1 MKRWQILLMVTL
13 ALVLMVA
20 TPMTALAQREEA
32 APPDSTRLQLKG
44 ALAIIA
50 PWVAP
55 VGKEVQMTVFLREN
69 QEPFPGAGV
78 WAITPETA
86 EALREEMAQ
95 LNKDDSQPADEKDYE
110 AMMESRGIFLGRT
123 NGDGKILYTFE
134 QVGRYV
140 LVAARKGY
148 LPGFTHIG
156 IREITKALG
165 IESAKRVPPGEKFT
179 LTVFERDTRNPVEDA
194 GVWAVTR
201 DKVEALQADAKAL
214 REDTSIPTEEK
225 DYEALV
231 KIHGIF
237 LGKTG
242 NNGKLDYTFEEAGG
256 YLLVAVK
263 RGYVPGFAPLA
274 VIAKPKALGIKA
286 TPPQAHVGK
295 EVTLNVFDR
304 ESNDVVEGAGIWAV
318 SRDQVEALKEA
329 SAALREDKS
338 TTPEEKDYEAL
349 VGAHGA
355 FLGKT
360 DEDGK
365 LNVTFNE
372 PGGYLL
378 VAVKRDYIPGF
389 QAFGVKELPQPKPA
403 PQPKVPKT
411 PRPENQ
417 NNQNK
422 A

>member
-1 MKRWQILLMVTL
+1 MKRRQIILMVTL

-20 TPMTALAQREEA
+20 TPMTALAQSEEP
-32 APPDSTRLQLKG
+32 APPDNARPQFKG

-50 PWVAP
+50 PWVGW
-55 VGKEVQMTVFLREN
+55 VGKEVSMTVFLREN

-86 EALREEMAQ
+86 EALKEEIAR
-95 LNKDDSQPADEKDYE
+95 LNNDASQPAGEKDYE

-123 NGDGKILYTFE
+123 NGDGRVIYTFE
-134 QVGRYV
+134 QAGRYV
-140 LVAARKGY
+140 LVAAKKGY
-148 LPGFTHIG
+148 LPGFTRIG
-156 IREITKALG
+156 IREIVKALG
-165 IESAKRVPPGEKFT
+165 IEAPKRVPPGEEFT
-179 LTVFERDTRNPVEDA
+179 LTVFERGTQNPVEDA

-214 REDTSIPTEEK
+214 REDTSIAAEEK

-231 KIHGIF
+231 KVHGIF

-263 RGYVPGFAPLA
+263 RDYVPGFAPLA

-286 TPPQAHVGK
+286 TPPLAHVGK

-304 ESNDVVEGAGIWAV
+304 ESNDAVEGVGIWAV

-329 SAALREDKS
+329 SIALREDKS
-338 TTPEEKDYEAL
+338 TTPEEKNYEAL
-349 VGAHGA
+349 VGAHGT

-365 LNVTFNE
+365 LSVTFNQA
-372 PGGYLL
+372 GGYLL
-378 VAVKRDYIPGF
+378 VTVKKGYIPGF
-389 QAFGVKELPQPKPA
+389 QAFRVRDLPQPKPLQA
-403 PQPKVPKT
+403 
-411 PRPENQ
+411 PRPQRPETPNNL
-417 NNQNK
+417 NNQTK